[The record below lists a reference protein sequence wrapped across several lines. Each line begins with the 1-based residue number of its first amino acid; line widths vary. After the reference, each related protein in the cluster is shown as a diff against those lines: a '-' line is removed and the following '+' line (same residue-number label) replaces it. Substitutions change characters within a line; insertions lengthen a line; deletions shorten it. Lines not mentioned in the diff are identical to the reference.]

1 MKGFL
6 YWSAYN
12 NICETLHMDAAP
24 GRLMNGDAVAC
35 GSSLAK
41 ASRDAD
47 ATPELF
53 VAAVRQFLSTCDART
68 CRLTCHDP
76 AYTEY
81 DLGFSVQ
88 RGGDYLYVTEM
99 RQEERLAPGMRI
111 AAVGRNTVPFLLKDI
126 AQEIFWGR
134 GTDREDWGLALRMFD
149 DIDVFPGDGHVMRM
163 DLRRYPVQTRTPRL
177 ACARREDACVLT
189 VESLADGTAVAR
201 LLEEAGDAL
210 DGAEKLVIDL
220 RSCTGEA
227 DSTSYLTLLPYLC
240 DRDIPA
246 REVFPDRQVYTIYS
260 KANAELLLA
269 GIERA
274 RKGFECRAGDGGDAE
289 TRAGSEVLDALAD
302 DIRAKADEVLQ
313 AKRRTTGLQER
324 RRASEL
330 PEIVPSP
337 FGEEE
342 VRARGLGA
350 GGDGG
355 SAEQTGQTGQAGQMA
370 QARQTGQVA
379 ARATGA
385 TILLVGPQTGVGAER
400 LAEAVMGMERVRL
413 VGRATPGAVDYE
425 NYVTRDYPD
434 ILARF
439 TYPISRT
446 VANREGRGYARA
458 GLPLDVHVPWTPDEC
473 GEGCGR
479 DLVLEAALGM

>member
-1 MKGFL
+1 M
-6 YWSAYN
+6 
-12 NICETLHMDAAP
+12 
-24 GRLMNGDAVAC
+24 
-35 GSSLAK
+35 
-41 ASRDAD
+41 
-47 ATPELF
+47 
-53 VAAVRQFLSTCDART
+53 
-68 CRLTCHDP
+68 
-76 AYTEY
+76 
-81 DLGFSVQ
+81 
-88 RGGDYLYVTEM
+88 
-99 RQEERLAPGMRI
+99 
-111 AAVGRNTVPFLLKDI
+111 
-126 AQEIFWGR
+126 
-134 GTDREDWGLALRMFD
+134 
-149 DIDVFPGDGHVMRM
+149 
-163 DLRRYPVQTRTPRL
+163 
-177 ACARREDACVLT
+177 LT

-227 DSTSYLTLLPYLC
+227 DSTSYLALLPYLC
-240 DRDIPA
+240 DCDIPA

-274 RKGFECRAGDGGDAE
+274 RKGLEGRAGGGGDAE
-289 TRAGSEVLDALAD
+289 THAGREVLDALAD

-342 VRARGLGA
+342 VRVQGLGA
-350 GGDGG
+350 RGDG
-355 SAEQTGQTGQAGQMA
+355 SAAGQTGQATAQMA
-370 QARQTGQVA
+370 QAGQTGQVA
-379 ARATGA
+379 ARAAGA

-425 NYVTRDYPD
+425 NYVARDYPD

-446 VANREGRGYARA
+446 VANREGRGYART

-473 GEGCGR
+473 GGGCGR

>member
-68 CRLTCHDP
+68 CRPTCHDP
-76 AYTEY
+76 AYAEY

-88 RGGDYLYVTEM
+88 RSGDHLYVTEA

-149 DIDVFPGDGHVMRM
+149 DVDVFPGDGHVMRM
-163 DLRRYPVQTRTPRL
+163 DLRRYPVQTRAPRL
-177 ACARREDACVLT
+177 ACARREGACVLT
-189 VESLADGTAVAR
+189 VESLADGAAVAR
-201 LLEEAGDAL
+201 LLEEAGEAL
-210 DGAEKLVIDL
+210 DGAERLVIDL
-220 RSCTGEA
+220 RACAGEA
-227 DSTSYLTLLPYLC
+227 DPASYLALLPYLC

-274 RKGFECRAGDGGDAE
+274 RKGFEGRAGDGGDAE
-289 TRAGSEVLDALAD
+289 TQAGSEVLDALAD

-337 FGEEE
+337 FDEEE
-342 VRARGLGA
+342 VHVRRLGA
-350 GGDGG
+350 HGGG
-355 SAEQTGQTGQAGQMA
+355 SATEQTAAQMAQAGQAGQA
-370 QARQTGQVA
+370 A

-400 LAEAVMGMERVRL
+400 LAEAVMGMDRVRL

-446 VANREGRGYARA
+446 VANREGRGYART
-458 GLPLDVHVPWTPDEC
+458 GLPLDVHVLWTPDEC
-473 GEGCGR
+473 AGGCGR

>member
-1 MKGFL
+1 M
-6 YWSAYN
+6 
-12 NICETLHMDAAP
+12 
-24 GRLMNGDAVAC
+24 
-35 GSSLAK
+35 
-41 ASRDAD
+41 
-47 ATPELF
+47 
-53 VAAVRQFLSTCDART
+53 
-68 CRLTCHDP
+68 
-76 AYTEY
+76 
-81 DLGFSVQ
+81 
-88 RGGDYLYVTEM
+88 
-99 RQEERLAPGMRI
+99 
-111 AAVGRNTVPFLLKDI
+111 
-126 AQEIFWGR
+126 
-134 GTDREDWGLALRMFD
+134 
-149 DIDVFPGDGHVMRM
+149 
-163 DLRRYPVQTRTPRL
+163 
-177 ACARREDACVLT
+177 LT

-201 LLEEAGDAL
+201 LLEEAGEAL

-220 RSCTGEA
+220 RACVGEA
-227 DSTSYLTLLPYLC
+227 DPASYLALLPYLC

-355 SAEQTGQTGQAGQMA
+355 SAEQTGQTGQAAG
-370 QARQTGQVA
+370 RTGQA
-379 ARATGA
+379 TEPATGP
-385 TILLVGPQTGVGAER
+385 TILLVGPQTGIGAER

-434 ILARF
+434 ILASF

-473 GEGCGR
+473 AGGCSR